1 MPYAQKPSY
10 ATFSSVRNAAIKSH
24 FDLWDASIGELTSL
38 LQQRINRFEQQRLIV
53 FVISG
58 LIIASVVYLLFGF
71 YRAVMNT
78 IGGFQPA
85 AQAMLEGKELQTVN
99 VATRDEL
106 GRVAVSFNAI
116 ASAMIESSQQRQAII
131 DHAADAIMLV
141 DQTGMVRDANLR
153 CDAMFAMPVVG
164 QSLFDLTT
172 ISQQQLEQRT
182 IMEEGTA
189 RRHDGTEFPIET
201 SIGSMQE
208 GDEELWI
215 VFVRDISARR
225 TTELERN
232 RLQMEMLRGQEAML
246 QRLSAPLIPLTN
258 EVVVMP
264 LVGTLSGERL
274 ASINNLVP
282 RDIERLRARIV
293 ILDLTGVPSVDA
305 AVVPQ
310 FGLLAQAIRLLGARL
325 ILTGIQPDVADALVQ
340 AGINLSAIQTYSTL
354 QNGIRAVLR

>member
-1 MPYAQKPSY
+1 M
-10 ATFSSVRNAAIKSH
+10 
-24 FDLWDASIGELTSL
+24 
-38 LQQRINRFEQQRLIV
+38 
-53 FVISG
+53 
-58 LIIASVVYLLFGF
+58 YLLFGF

-78 IGGFQPA
+78 IDGFQTA
-85 AQAMLEGKELQTVN
+85 AQAMLQGKELQTVQI
-99 VATRDEL
+99 ATRDEL
-106 GRVAVSFNAI
+106 GHVAVSFNAI
-116 ASAMIESSQQRQAII
+116 ASAMIESSQQRKAII

-141 DQTGMVRDANLR
+141 DQTGKVRDANPR

-172 ISQQQLEQRT
+172 INQQQLERRT
-182 IMEEGTA
+182 IIEEGTA
-189 RRHDGTEFPIET
+189 RRNDGTEFPIET

-310 FGLLAQAIRLLGARL
+310 FGRLAQAIRLLGARL

-340 AGINLSAIQTYSTL
+340 TGIDLSSIATYSTL

>member
-1 MPYAQKPSY
+1 
-10 ATFSSVRNAAIKSH
+10 
-24 FDLWDASIGELTSL
+24 
-38 LQQRINRFEQQRLIV
+38 
-53 FVISG
+53 
-58 LIIASVVYLLFGF
+58 
-71 YRAVMNT
+71 
-78 IGGFQPA
+78 
-85 AQAMLEGKELQTVN
+85 
-99 VATRDEL
+99 
-106 GRVAVSFNAI
+106 
-116 ASAMIESSQQRQAII
+116 MIESSQQRQAII

>member
-1 MPYAQKPSY
+1 
-10 ATFSSVRNAAIKSH
+10 
-24 FDLWDASIGELTSL
+24 
-38 LQQRINRFEQQRLIV
+38 
-53 FVISG
+53 
-58 LIIASVVYLLFGF
+58 
-71 YRAVMNT
+71 
-78 IGGFQPA
+78 
-85 AQAMLEGKELQTVN
+85 
-99 VATRDEL
+99 
-106 GRVAVSFNAI
+106 
-116 ASAMIESSQQRQAII
+116 MIESTQQRQAII

-172 ISQQQLEQRT
+172 ISQQQLERRT
-182 IMEEGTA
+182 IIEEGTA
-189 RRHDGTEFPIET
+189 RRNDGTEFPIET

-208 GDEELWI
+208 GNEELWI

-232 RLQMEMLRGQEAML
+232 RLQMEMLRGQEALL
-246 QRLSAPLIPLTN
+246 QRLNAPLIPLTN
-258 EVVVMP
+258 EIVVMP